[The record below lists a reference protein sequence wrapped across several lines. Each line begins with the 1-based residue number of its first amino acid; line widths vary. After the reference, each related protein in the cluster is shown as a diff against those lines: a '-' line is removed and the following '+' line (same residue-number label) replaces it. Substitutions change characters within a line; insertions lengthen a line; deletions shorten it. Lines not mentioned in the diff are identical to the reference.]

1 MSGPW
6 RDLPELRGRLHP
18 AYPDDIQVLTHDGGP
33 RFTDRRPELV
43 WVRIIAAASGV
54 FTADVLNQPLQ
65 LTAVHQ
71 GDRIQFVVP
80 ESGEHP
86 VMVRAKYLAE
96 RAAWIVQPCDGCG
109 LSELFDAPS
118 DLIAKVFPNMR
129 AGEMVEAFT
138 VLCGACHGV
147 QVVKIASRE
156 ERTEA
161 VATSSKRWW
170 QFWR

>member
-6 RDLPELRGRLHP
+6 RDLAEMRGRLHP
-18 AYPDDIQVLTHDGGP
+18 AYPDDIQVLIHDGGP

-96 RAAWIVQPCDGCG
+96 RAAWIVRPCDGCG

-129 AGEMVEAFT
+129 PGEMAEAFT

-147 QVVKIASRE
+147 QVVKIASQE

-170 QFWR
+170 QFWT